1 METKEIEEVQEY
13 LRYIGVPEELIKTIN
28 TYEEADELVL
38 KLLHY
43 SRLL

>member
-1 METKEIEEVQEY
+1 METKEKEEAQEY
-13 LRYIGVPEELIKTIN
+13 LRYIGVPAELIKSIN
-28 TYEEADELVL
+28 TYEEADELVF

>member
-1 METKEIEEVQEY
+1 METKEKEEAQEY
-13 LRYIGVPEELIKTIN
+13 LRYIGVPEELIKSIN